1 MMVSVASAIFYTRSY
16 TRSSWPIT
24 LFPTQNEYQLRDE
37 TAMARK
43 AGATLWMLLKIGER
57 FLMKRLVRK
66 GRSYIPS
73 VEGAYLPGSY

>member
-1 MMVSVASAIFYTRSY
+1 
-16 TRSSWPIT
+16 
-24 LFPTQNEYQLRDE
+24 
-37 TAMARK
+37 MARK